1 MSRRFLKENEYDG
14 EVSENRRLGV
24 STSISSIGDYLHEE
38 VKKPK
43 ILSTIGSTNTILY
56 DQYGDSSD
64 RLRDSDVKDIKND
77 AFKEPEAIQRNKRL
91 FGALMGHL
99 GVAKRKLEVDSTI
112 IEKQSALQMAVLKK
126 NDLENRRLQLLQKEA
141 STSYKAK
148 VVSILLNSPCAGI
161 SEDILFCIF

>member
-1 MSRRFLKENEYDG
+1 MNYTYSNENEYDG
-14 EVSENRRLGV
+14 EENENKRLGTSTNV
-24 STSISSIGDYLHEE
+24 SSNSDYRHEE
-38 VKKPK
+38 VKRPK
-43 ILSTIGSTNTILY
+43 ILSTIGSTNAILY
-56 DQYGDSSD
+56 DQYGDSRN

-99 GVAKRKLEVDSTI
+99 GVAKRKLEVDSLN
-112 IEKQSALQMAVLKK
+112 IEKQSALQVAVLQK

-148 VVSILLNSPCAGI
+148 V
-161 SEDILFCIF
+161 

>member
-1 MSRRFLKENEYDG
+1 MTGSQCHPLARAFAKF
-14 EVSENRRLGV
+14 VS
-24 STSISSIGDYLHEE
+24 
-38 VKKPK
+38 
-43 ILSTIGSTNTILY
+43 
-56 DQYGDSSD
+56 
-64 RLRDSDVKDIKND
+64 
-77 AFKEPEAIQRNKRL
+77 
-91 FGALMGHL
+91 GALMGHL